1 MILWAEM
8 KASQT
13 NKFTFSFVRSSA
25 CRTGRRVTGTTH
37 IHVAGSCC
45 FRRCINMHIKYKID
59 RYKTRYHEATYDATP
74 ARAAASAA
82 RFFFAISSFVYVGV
96 SSCILLSSSYRNNNQ
111 QQLLAA
117 DFIPIYFSLLRRI
130 EKLEYEPTPINNVFS
145 V

>member
-13 NKFTFSFVRSSA
+13 NKFTFSFVRSFVRSSA

-37 IHVAGSCC
+37 IHVAG
-45 FRRCINMHIKYKID
+45 INMYIKYKTD
-59 RYKTRYHEATYDATP
+59 RYTMKLLTMPPRRGQRHQQLV
-74 ARAAASAA
+74 
-82 RFFFAISSFVYVGV
+82 FFFAISSFVYVGV
-96 SSCILLSSSYRNNNQ
+96 SSCVLLSSSYRNNNQ